1 MIDLTA
7 SEEIADDARARANV
21 LRLAAA
27 QALTGANSAVIFAT
41 GSIVGATLAPNIS
54 LATVPLSMYV
64 LGLAAGTLPTGA
76 ISRAYGRRAAFIIGT
91 GCGVLTG
98 ALGAFAILHGSF
110 WLFCGATFLG
120 GLYGAVAQSYRFAA
134 ADGASAAFR
143 PKAVSWVMAGG
154 VFAGVLGPQLV
165 QWTMDVWPPYLFAF
179 SFVMQALV
187 ALVAMAVLAGVDAP
201 KPAATDLHGGRPLFQ
216 IARHPR
222 FIAAA
227 LCGVIAYPMMNLVM
241 TSAPLA
247 MKMCGLTVSDSNFG
261 IQWHIVAM
269 YGPSFFTGS
278 LIARFGA
285 PRIVALGLS
294 LEAVAAMIGL
304 SGITAPHFWATLI
317 VLGVGWNFGFVG
329 ASALVLET
337 HRPQERNKVQAFN
350 DFLVFGMMAIGSFSS
365 GQLLANY
372 GWSAVNMVVFPPV
385 LLGLAV
391 LSFVSFAKRRAKLR
405 AGGRVSRAQ
414 YLEWLPSAD
423 SSLAIEVFFRPV
435 DHAVRVTAR
444 RSKKRWTPPITPS
457 STRPPSATRAGAS
470 CWSASCSRRLA
481 GGSASTARA
490 SMSPNCTGCAAGRRR

>member
-1 MIDLTA
+1 MTDVTSA
-7 SEEIADDARARANV
+7 DEIADDARARANV
-21 LRLAAA
+21 VRLAAA

-41 GSIVGATLAPNIS
+41 GSIVGATLAPDMS

-64 LGLAAGTLPTGA
+64 VGLAAGTLPTGA
-76 ISRAYGRRAAFIIGT
+76 ISRRFGRRSAFIVGT
-91 GCGVLTG
+91 GCGALTG
-98 ALGAFAILHGSF
+98 LLGSFAILHASF
-110 WLFCGATFLG
+110 ALFCVATFLG

-134 ADGASAAFR
+134 ADGASAAYR

-165 QWTMDVWPPYLFAF
+165 QWTMDVWSPYLFAF
-179 SFVMQALV
+179 SFLVQAAV
-187 ALVAMAVLAGVDAP
+187 ALVAMGIVAGVDMPRPAP
-201 KPAATDLHGGRPLFQ
+201 ADLHGGRPLLEIVTQ
-216 IARHPR
+216 PR

-247 MKMCGLTVSDSNFG
+247 MKMCGLSVSDSNFG

-269 YGPSFFTGS
+269 YGPSFFTGA

-285 PRIVALGLS
+285 PKIVAAGLL
-294 LEAVAAMIGL
+294 LEAGAAAIGL
-304 SGITAPHFWATLI
+304 SGITAMHFWATLF
-317 VLGVGWNFGFVG
+317 VLGVGWNFAFIG

-385 LLGLAV
+385 VLGLAV
-391 LSFVSFAKRRAKLR
+391 LSFAS
-405 AGGRVSRAQ
+405 
-414 YLEWLPSAD
+414 W
-423 SSLAIEVFFRPV
+423 
-435 DHAVRVTAR
+435 AR
-444 RSKKRWTPPITPS
+444 RRK
-457 STRPPSATRAGAS
+457 A
-470 CWSASCSRRLA
+470 RLE
-481 GGSASTARA
+481 
-490 SMSPNCTGCAAGRRR
+490 AAMGEFPDAI

>member
-1 MIDLTA
+1 MIDVTA
-7 SEEIADDARARANV
+7 ADETSGDARARSNV
-21 LRLAAA
+21 VRLAAA

-41 GSIVGATLAPNIS
+41 GSIVGAAPAPGIS
-54 LATVPLSMYV
+54 LATVPLSMFV
-64 LGLAAGTLPTGA
+64 VGLAAGTLPTGA
-76 ISRAYGRRAAFIIGT
+76 ISRAYGRRVAFIIGT
-91 GCGVLTG
+91 GFGVLTG
-98 ALGAFAILHGSF
+98 LLGALAILRGSF
-110 WLFCGATFLG
+110 WLFCCATFLG
-120 GLYGAVAQSYRFAA
+120 GLYGAVSQSYRFAA

-165 QWTMDVWPPYLFAF
+165 QWTMDIWPPYLFAF
-179 SFVMQALV
+179 SFVMQAAVTLG
-187 ALVAMAVLAGVDAP
+187 AMAVLLGVDAP
-201 KPAATDLHGGRPLFQ
+201 KPQAADLHGGRPLFA
-216 IARHPR
+216 IARQPR

-247 MKMCGLTVSDSNFG
+247 MKMCGLSVSDSNFG

-285 PRIVALGLS
+285 PKIVAIGLS
-294 LEAVAAMIGL
+294 LEAVGAMIGL
-304 SGITAPHFWATLI
+304 SGITAMHFWAALI
-317 VLGVGWNFGFVG
+317 VLGAGWNFAFVG

-372 GWSAVNMVVFPPV
+372 GWSAVNIVVYPPV

-391 LSFVSFAKRRAKLR
+391 LIFASFARRQPSKLQP
-405 AGGRVSRAQ
+405 VS
-414 YLEWLPSAD
+414 EFPD
-423 SSLAIEVFFRPV
+423 PGI
-435 DHAVRVTAR
+435 
-444 RSKKRWTPPITPS
+444 
-457 STRPPSATRAGAS
+457 
-470 CWSASCSRRLA
+470 
-481 GGSASTARA
+481 
-490 SMSPNCTGCAAGRRR
+490 

>member
-1 MIDLTA
+1 MIDVTA
-7 SEEIADDARARANV
+7 VDEIASDARARANV

-41 GSIVGATLAPNIS
+41 GSIVGATMAPDMS

-64 LGLAAGTLPTGA
+64 VGLAAGTLPTGA
-76 ISRAYGRRAAFIIGT
+76 ISRAYGRRVAFIIGT
-91 GCGVLTG
+91 GCGALTG
-98 ALGAFAILHGSF
+98 LLGAFAILHGSF
-110 WLFCGATFLG
+110 VLFCCATFLG

-165 QWTMDVWPPYLFAF
+165 QWTMDIWPPYLFAF
-179 SFVMQALV
+179 SFVVQAMV
-187 ALVAMAVLAGVDAP
+187 ALIAMAVLAGVDAP
-201 KPAATDLHGGRPLFQ
+201 KPAAADLHLGRPLFAIVRQ
-216 IARHPR
+216 PR

-227 LCGVIAYPMMNLVM
+227 ICGIVSYPIMNLVM

-247 MKMCGLTVSDSNFG
+247 MKICGLNVTDSNFG

-285 PRIVALGLS
+285 PRIVATGLL
-294 LEAVAAMIGL
+294 LEACAATIGL
-304 SGITAPHFWATLI
+304 SGITALHFWMTLI
-317 VLGVGWNFGFVG
+317 VLGVGWNLGFVG

-372 GWSAVNMVVFPPV
+372 GWSAVNLVVYPPV
-385 LLGLAV
+385 LLGLMV
-391 LSFVSFAKRRAKLR
+391 LTLASFA
-405 AGGRVSRAQ
+405 
-414 YLEWLPSAD
+414 
-423 SSLAIEVFFRPV
+423 
-435 DHAVRVTAR
+435 
-444 RSKKRWTPPITPS
+444 
-457 STRPPSATRAGAS
+457 
-470 CWSASCSRRLA
+470 
-481 GGSASTARA
+481 
-490 SMSPNCTGCAAGRRR
+490 RRRRTRLQAVSEFPDPSI

>member
-1 MIDLTA
+1 MRPIAALRAEVPMIELTA
-7 SEEIADDARARANV
+7 TDEIADDARARSNV
-21 LRLAAA
+21 VRLAAA

-41 GSIVGATLAPNIS
+41 GSIVGASLAPSIS

-64 LGLAAGTLPTGA
+64 LGLASGTLPTGA

-98 ALGAFAILHGSF
+98 LLGSFAILHASF

-120 GLYGAVAQSYRFAA
+120 GLYGAVSQSYRFAA
-134 ADGASAAFR
+134 ADGASIAYR

-179 SFVMQALV
+179 SFVMQAGV

-201 KPAATDLHGGRPLFQ
+201 KPAAADLHGGRPLFT
-216 IARHPR
+216 IARQPR

-285 PRIVALGLS
+285 PKIVAIGLA
-294 LEAVAAMIGL
+294 LEAVGAMIGL
-304 SGITAPHFWATLI
+304 SGITAMHFWATLI

-337 HRPQERNKVQAFN
+337 HRTEERNKVQAFN
-350 DFLVFGMMAIGSFSS
+350 DFLIFGMMAVASFSS
-365 GQLLANY
+365 GQLLANF
-372 GWSAVNMVVFPPV
+372 GWAAVNWVVFPPIV
-385 LLGLAV
+385 LGLVV
-391 LSFVSFAKRRAKLR
+391 LALASFAK
-405 AGGRVSRAQ
+405 Q
-414 YLEWLPSAD
+414 
-423 SSLAIEVFFRPV
+423 
-435 DHAVRVTAR
+435 R
-444 RSKKRWTPPITPS
+444 RSKLQPLSEFPDPRI
-457 STRPPSATRAGAS
+457 
-470 CWSASCSRRLA
+470 
-481 GGSASTARA
+481 
-490 SMSPNCTGCAAGRRR
+490 